1 MERVNEKE
9 LKFRNGDSG
18 PKYLFRGPHFEWG
31 LIVLKPG
38 EKMGGHYHN
47 EVEETFYLEQ
57 GSCVMIVN
65 GKEIPAIEG
74 DVFKLDPK
82 ETHDIVNRS
91 TKPVRFIF
99 IKAPY
104 RPDDKVTPQV
114 SS

>member
-31 LIVLKPG
+31 VLVLKPG
-38 EKMGGHYHN
+38 EKLGGHYHAG
-47 EVEETFYLEQ
+47 VEETFYLEQ
-57 GSCVMIVN
+57 GEAVMIVN
-65 GKEIPAIEG
+65 GREVPAAAG
-74 DVFKLDPK
+74 DVLKLAPG

-91 TKPVRFIF
+91 AGNARFIF

-104 RPDDKVTPQV
+104 KPDDKINV
-114 SS
+114 